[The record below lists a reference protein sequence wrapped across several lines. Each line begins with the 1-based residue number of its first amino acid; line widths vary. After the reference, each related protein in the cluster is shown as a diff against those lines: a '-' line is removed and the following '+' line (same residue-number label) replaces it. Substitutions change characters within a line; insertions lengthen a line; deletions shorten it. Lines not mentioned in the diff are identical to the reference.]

1 MQAALWVAKTGLA
14 AQDLKMATISN
25 NLANV
30 NTIGFKRDRV
40 AFEDLFYQIERQPG
54 AQQDNQNQLPT
65 GVQVGNGVRVVGTQK
80 VFTTGNFE
88 TTGQDL
94 DMAIIGKGFF
104 QIELPTGDTAY
115 TRNGQFSINSE
126 GLVVNA
132 DGLPLIP
139 QIQVPETATS
149 ISVGTDGIVMA
160 QVAGDP
166 MPQQIGQI
174 ATVNF
179 VNPAGLEAMGG
190 NLFLET
196 AASGQPMEGIPG
208 EDALG
213 SLKQRTLESSN
224 VSVVEEMVSM
234 IATQRAY
241 EMNAKVVSSTDQML
255 KFVSQSM

>member
-94 DMAIIGKGFF
+94 DIAIIGKGFF
-104 QIELPTGDTAY
+104 QIELPTGDIAY

-139 QIQVPETATS
+139 QIQVPENATS
-149 ISVGTDGIVMA
+149 LSIGTDGIVMA
-160 QVAGDP
+160 QVAGDA

>member
-14 AQDLKMATISN
+14 AQDMKMATISN

-94 DMAIIGKGFF
+94 DIAIVGKGFF
-104 QIELPTGDTAY
+104 QIELPTGETAY

-126 GLVVNA
+126 GLVVNS

-139 QIQVPETATS
+139 QIQVPENATS
-149 ISVGTDGIVMA
+149 ISIGTDGIVMA
-160 QVAGDP
+160 QIAGDAQ
-166 MPQQIGQI
+166 PQQIGQI

-196 AASGQPMEGIPG
+196 AASGQPMEGTPG
-208 EDALG
+208 QDALG

-241 EMNAKVVSSTDQML
+241 EMNAKVVSATDQML